1 MNSSPLRFL
10 LSFPVIT
17 ALILGSV
24 IAWTWIDGHVA
35 RSAALILLPA
45 LWLVLTAVWWVLRGR
60 GARLKRLGV
69 VALLGVAVATVL
81 ALTVRREGSADG
93 TAFPKFTWR
102 WTKPSVVDL
111 PAIAETPAPK
121 ADVGPPPTGVAD
133 FTRFMGVNGDGVIPD
148 AGIQTDWKTHAPREL
163 WRIPIGLGWP
173 GFAVAGRRAITQEQR
188 GEEEYVTC
196 YDITNGSLLWSH
208 KDRARFSEGMGGD
221 GPRATPTLDLEKK
234 LVYSLGAT
242 GILNC
247 LELETGKLVWSRN
260 ILSESGTENL
270 VWAKSIA
277 PLLVGE
283 LVVVSGGAGAPTLF
297 AMKRDTGEIVWKAGV
312 DGASYSSP
320 VVRTLGGKEQI
331 VSVNASSVT
340 GHDIATGDV
349 FWTFDWPPNAYA
361 KVGQP
366 ILAGT
371 DRLLVTASYGM
382 KSHLLQIT
390 KDGSGKFSCAPV
402 WTSTTPRTKFSSA
415 AVIGNHAYALDEGTL
430 ACVNLADGERVWRDG
445 RYGFGQHLVVGDH
458 LLIQTEP
465 GDVVLVKANPEMLEE
480 VGRIKALSSKTWNP
494 PTLAGRY
501 LLVRNDREAVC
512 FEIPAKAP

>member
-1 MNSSPLRFL
+1 MNPAPPRFL

-17 ALILGSV
+17 AFIVGSV
-24 IAWTWIDGHVA
+24 IAWTWLDGHVA
-35 RSAALILLPA
+35 RSAALILLPVLWFA
-45 LWLVLTAVWWVLRGR
+45 LTFTWWVLRGK
-60 GARLKRLGV
+60 GNRLKRAGV
-69 VALLGVAVATVL
+69 GLLLGVLLAGVI

-102 WTKPSVVDL
+102 WSEPSVVDL
-111 PAIAETPAPK
+111 PAIAETQATNGE
-121 ADVGPPPTGVAD
+121 VGPPPPGAAD
-133 FTRFMGVNGDGVIPD
+133 FPRFMGLNGDGLVPD

-163 WRIPIGLGWP
+163 WRIPIGLGWA
-173 GFAVAGRRAITQEQR
+173 GFSVAGRRAITQEQR

-196 YDITNGSLLWSH
+196 YDLTNGSLLWAH
-208 KDRARFSEGMGGD
+208 KDHARFSESMGGD
-221 GPRATPTLDLEKK
+221 GPRATPTLDLEKNR
-234 LVYSLGAT
+234 VYSLGAT

-270 VWAKSIA
+270 VWAKSVA
-277 PLLVGE
+277 PLLVE
-283 LVVVSGGAGAPTLF
+283 DLVVVSGGTGAPTLL
-297 AMKRDTGEIVWKAGV
+297 AAKRATGEIVWKAGV

-320 VVRTLGGKEQI
+320 VVRTLGGMEQI

-340 GHDIATGDV
+340 GHDIATGKV
-349 FWTFDWPPNAYA
+349 LWTFDWPPNAYA

-366 ILAGT
+366 LLVGT

-382 KSHLLQIT
+382 KSHLLQIS
-390 KDGSGKFSCAPV
+390 KDGSGNFSCTPV

-415 AVIGNHAYALDEGTL
+415 AVFGNHAYALDEGTL
-430 ACVNLADGERVWRDG
+430 ACVNLADGERVWREG

-465 GDVVLVKANPEMLEE
+465 GDVVLVKPNPEKLEE
-480 VGRIKALSSKTWNP
+480 VARIEALSSKTWNP

-512 FEIPAKAP
+512 YEIPERR